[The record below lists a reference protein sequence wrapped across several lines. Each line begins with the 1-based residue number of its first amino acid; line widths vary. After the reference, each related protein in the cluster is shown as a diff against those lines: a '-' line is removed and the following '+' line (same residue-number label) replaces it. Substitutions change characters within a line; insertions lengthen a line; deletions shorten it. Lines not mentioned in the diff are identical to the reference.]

1 MTTGARDFGSRQSA
15 ELFDDLRHGDPG
27 AAAAIFERYAERLTR
42 LARSKLAA
50 KLAARVDPEDIVMS
64 AYRSFFV
71 AARDGRFEVER
82 GGDLWRLLV
91 EITLHKLYRQAE
103 HHGAQRRSVRRE
115 QRSKDA
121 ADFESIAGREPTPA
135 EALIAAEELEAILGQ
150 LPDRGRT
157 IAELRLQGYMVEEIA
172 ATIGCST
179 RTVRRWLEELR
190 HLMHQRA
197 GSQLGPSRKS
207 AKKKSK
213 LATVQR
219 PPRPLLPSVPGN
231 LNWNDFLLEQ
241 QIGMGATGKVYR
253 ALQRS
258 TGRRVA
264 VKFLKKAW
272 SAHEPTVRRFLEE
285 AKTVARL
292 NHPGI
297 VAVHDVGRTPFG
309 GYFLIMDLIEGLDLQ
324 RIASTRKISWQD
336 AARWVADAAEIVHFA
351 HEHGVI
357 HCDLKPANLL
367 LDGNAIRVTD
377 FGLALNLDQLETKSD
392 RIGGTPGFMAPEQVD
407 RCWGPITVRTDV
419 WGLGAVLYFL
429 LTGTTPHRG
438 RNVAYILSNVVSG
451 RPVSW
456 PTNLAEALPR
466 DVADVCQKCLSKKP
480 DERFASAMELASAL
494 RIALSRV

>member
-1 MTTGARDFGSRQSA
+1 MTTASRDFGSRQSA
-15 ELFDDLRHGDPG
+15 ELFDELRHGASD

-115 QRSKDA
+115 QRSKNA
-121 ADFESIAGREPTPA
+121 ADFESIAGREPMPA
-135 EALIAAEELEAILGQ
+135 EAMIAAEELEAVLSR

-157 IAELRLQGYMVEEIA
+157 IAELRLQGYLVEEIA

-179 RTVRRWLEELR
+179 RTVRRWLDELR
-190 HLMHQRA
+190 RVMHERA
-197 GSQLGPSRKS
+197 GSQLGPSKKS
-207 AKKKSK
+207 VNKKSK
-213 LATVQR
+213 IAPTPR
-219 PPRPLLPSVPGN
+219 TPRPSLPFVLGD
-231 LNWNDFLLEQ
+231 LNWNDFLLKQ
-241 QIGMGATGKVYR
+241 QIGVGATGKVYR

-258 TGRRVA
+258 TGRHVA

-272 SAHEPTVRRFLEE
+272 SAHEPTVLRFLEE

-297 VAVHDVGRTPFG
+297 VAVHNVGRTPFG
-309 GYFLIMDLIEGLDLQ
+309 GYFLIMDLIEGPDLQ

-336 AARWVADAAEIVHFA
+336 SARWGADAAEIVHFA

-377 FGLALNLDQLETKSD
+377 FGLAMNMDQLETHSGT
-392 RIGGTPGFMAPEQVD
+392 IGGTPGFMAPEQVD
-407 RCWGPITVRTDV
+407 RCWGPVTVRTDV
-419 WGLGAVLYFL
+419 WGLGSVLYFL
-429 LTGTTPHRG
+429 LSGTTPHRG
-438 RNVAYILSNVVSG
+438 RNIADILSNVVSG
-451 RPVSW
+451 RPVAW
-456 PTNLAEALPR
+456 PRDLKALR
-466 DVADVCQKCLSKKP
+466 KDVADVCRRCLSKKP
-480 DERFASAMELASAL
+480 DERFESAAAVAMSL
-494 RIALSRV
+494 RATFEH